1 MKKLMA
7 SSLAALSIGVGAL
20 APLAANAQS
29 LGTCLVDSL
38 SGKERKELAKW
49 IYFAMAAH
57 PDITA
62 YAKVTESDRLNT
74 DKYIGSLIT
83 RLLVENCPAELT
95 AAQKADPLAMK
106 KAFELVGQVA
116 MQELMTNG
124 NVVSAIS
131 GYVRHADQKK
141 ISSVMADR
149 Q

>member
-1 MKKLMA
+1 
-7 SSLAALSIGVGAL
+7 
-20 APLAANAQS
+20 
-29 LGTCLVDSL
+29 VDSL

-83 RLLVENCPAELT
+83 RLLVENCPAELN

>member
-1 MKKLMA
+1 M
-7 SSLAALSIGVGAL
+7 
-20 APLAANAQS
+20 AANAQS
-29 LGTCLVDSL
+29 LGTCLLDSL

-83 RLLVENCPAELT
+83 RLLVENCPAELN